1 MKLLVLGC
9 SMLVAVGT
17 GLTPLVGAAAGE
29 KAVMAKEE
37 PRHRP
42 KLENDYVRILDVE
55 IPPGDQTLFHTHDL
69 NYAFLMVNE
78 AQLRNEVAGKPGTT
92 DIKIPAGLVG
102 YYRASEGAYTHRFIN
117 IGTDMFRAI
126 GIELLRPA
134 PSPAVSAPLPS
145 SSGYVTVLDNE
156 RVRAYRLV
164 LEPGQSAPAVT
175 LQGSSVRV
183 AGTAGK
189 LLQQAP
195 GGETAEIQL
204 EPARFQWRATP
215 STHSLKN
222 AGSSR
227 VEIYEFELK

>member
-1 MKLLVLGC
+1 MKLLSLAC
-9 SMLVAVGT
+9 WMLVAASAS
-17 GLTPLVGAAAGE
+17 LTPAVGAAAEE
-29 KAVMAKEE
+29 KAVAAKDE

-42 KLENDYVRILDVE
+42 KLENDQVRILDVE

-78 AQLRNEVAGKPGTT
+78 AHLRNEVAGKPGTT

-117 IGTDMFRAI
+117 IGNDLFRAI

-134 PSPAVSAPLPS
+134 PAPAVSAPLPS

-183 AGTAGK
+183 AGTGGK
-189 LLQQAP
+189 LLQQTP
-195 GGETAEIQL
+195 GGEATEIQL
-204 EPARFQWRATP
+204 EPARFQWRAAP
-215 STHSLKN
+215 STHSLEN
-222 AGSSR
+222 AGATR